1 MCGIVGYYGKRNVPE
16 VVLNGLKTLEY
27 RGYDSSGMAF
37 AGKNGL
43 SIIKSVGKI
52 KELEEKFKNN
62 PINGTV
68 GIGHSRWATHG
79 VPSEVNAHPHIDC
92 KNKIAVVHNG
102 IIENFMELKNEL
114 IAKGHKFVSDTDT
127 EVIVHLIEDNYT
139 DNFEEAFKKS
149 VPLLRGAFAI
159 AVICADCP
167 DTIFFAR
174 MKSPL
179 VIGIGRGETFLASD
193 VVAFLDYA
201 REVVYID
208 NGQLGFIKKGKISM
222 FDFEGNPV
230 KYKTSMVLWDAE
242 MAKKNGYKYFMLK
255 EIYEQPECLAKTI
268 NGTIR
273 NNDFYLPNFNIP
285 VEHLKKIRRIS
296 IVACGTAYHAGFL
309 GKYFIEELAKLPV
322 DIDVAS
328 EFIYREPIISDD
340 TLFIAI
346 SQSGETAD
354 TKEAVV
360 KARKFGVKTV
370 AVTNVVG
377 SSITREVDG
386 VIYTN
391 AGFEKGVAA
400 TKSFTTQVLVMYVIA
415 LYLAKIREMISEE
428 TLLEYISEL
437 SSISQKIDII
447 LQHKNIENIKMIAR
461 MYQNCRDFLF
471 LGRNVNYPLA
481 LEGALKLKEISY
493 IHAEG
498 YAAGEMKH
506 GPIALIDE
514 NCPVVVIMTKSK
526 LYEKVI
532 SNVKEVAA
540 RKGLVIGIA
549 SEGDDTAK
557 TVVKNLIKIPDAS
570 PYVSA
575 ILSVIPLQL
584 LSYYIADVKGCDIDQ
599 PRNLA
604 KSVTVE

>member
-222 FDFEGNPV
+222 FDFDGNPI

-273 NNDFYLPNFNIP
+273 NKNFYLPNFNIP

-437 SSISQKIDII
+437 SSISQKIEII

-584 LSYYIADVKGCDIDQ
+584 LSYYIADVRGCDIDQ

>member
-37 AGKNGL
+37 VGEKGL

-52 KELEEKFKNN
+52 KELEDKFNKN
-62 PINGTV
+62 PINGIV

-79 VPSEVNAHPHIDC
+79 IPSEANAHPHIDC

-102 IIENFMELKNEL
+102 IIENFMELKKEL
-114 IAKGHKFVSDTDT
+114 ISKGHKFVSDTDT

-149 VPLLRGAFAI
+149 VPLLKGAFAI

-208 NGQLGFIKKGKISM
+208 NGQLGYIKEGKILM
-222 FDFEGNPV
+222 FDFEGTPI

-273 NNDFYLPNFNIP
+273 NNDFYLPNFNIS
-285 VEHLKKIRRIS
+285 VEHLKKIRRIY

-386 VIYTN
+386 IIYTN

-415 LYLAKIREMISEE
+415 LYLAKIRKMISEE
-428 TLLEYISEL
+428 ALLEYISEL
-437 SSISQKIDII
+437 SSISQKIELI

-584 LSYYIADVKGCDIDQ
+584 LSYYIADVRGCDIDQ

>member
-222 FDFEGNPV
+222 FDFDGNPI

>member
-149 VPLLRGAFAI
+149 VTLLRGAFAI

-222 FDFEGNPV
+222 FDFDGNPI

>member
-52 KELEEKFKNN
+52 EKLETKFLNN

-102 IIENFMELKNEL
+102 IIENFMELKKEL
-114 IAKGHKFVSDTDT
+114 ISKGHKFVSDTDT
-127 EVIVHLIEDNYT
+127 EVIAHLIEDNYT

-149 VPLLRGAFAI
+149 VPMLKGAFAI
-159 AVICADCP
+159 SVICADYP

-179 VIGIGRGETFLASD
+179 VMGIGKEETFLASD
-193 VVAFLDYA
+193 VIAFLDYT
-201 REVVYID
+201 REVIYID
-208 NGQLGFIKKGKISM
+208 NGQLGFIKKGKVSM
-222 FDFEGNPV
+222 FDFEGNPI
-230 KYKTSMVLWDAE
+230 KYKTSMVFWDAE

-255 EIYEQPECLAKTI
+255 EIYEQPECLSKTI

-273 NNDFYLPNFNIP
+273 NNNFYLPNFNIP
-285 VEHLKKIRRIS
+285 VEELKKIRRIS

-328 EFIYREPIISDD
+328 EFIYRDFIISDD

-354 TKEAVV
+354 TKEAVI
-360 KARKFGVKTV
+360 KAKEFGAKTV

-428 TLLEYISEL
+428 KLSEYISEL
-437 SSISQKIDII
+437 SSISQKIEVI
-447 LQHKNIENIKMIAR
+447 LQHRNIENIKMIAR

-471 LGRNVNYPLA
+471 LGRNLNYPLA

-549 SEGDDTAK
+549 SEGDETAK
-557 TVVKNLIKIPDAS
+557 SVVKNLIKIPDAS
-570 PYVSA
+570 PYVST

-584 LSYYIADVKGCDIDQ
+584 LSYHIADVRGCDVDH

>member
-222 FDFEGNPV
+222 FDFDGNPI

-437 SSISQKIDII
+437 SSISQKIEII

>member
-139 DNFEEAFKKS
+139 DNFEDAFKKS

-222 FDFEGNPV
+222 FDFEGSPI

-285 VEHLKKIRRIS
+285 VEHLKKIKRIS

-428 TLLEYISEL
+428 TLFEYISEL
-437 SSISQKIDII
+437 SSISQKIEII

-526 LYEKVI
+526 LHEKVI
-532 SNVKEVAA
+532 SNVNEVAA

-584 LSYYIADVKGCDIDQ
+584 LSYYIADVRGCDIDQ

>member
-68 GIGHSRWATHG
+68 GIGHRRWATHG

-208 NGQLGFIKKGKISM
+208 NGQLGFIKKGKISI
-222 FDFEGNPV
+222 FDFEGNPI

-273 NNDFYLPNFNIP
+273 NKNFYLPNFNIP

-437 SSISQKIDII
+437 SSISQKIEII

-584 LSYYIADVKGCDIDQ
+584 LSYYIADVRGCDIDQ

>member
-37 AGKNGL
+37 VGEKGL
-43 SIIKSVGKI
+43 SVIKSVGKI
-52 KELEEKFKNN
+52 KELEDKFNKN
-62 PINGTV
+62 PIDGIV

-79 VPSEVNAHPHIDC
+79 APSEANAHPHIDC

-102 IIENFMELKNEL
+102 IIENFMELKKEL
-114 IAKGHKFVSDTDT
+114 ISKGHKFVSDTDT
-127 EVIVHLIEDNYT
+127 EVIAHLIEDNYT

-149 VPLLRGAFAI
+149 IPLLKGAFAI
-159 AVICADCP
+159 AVICSDYP

-179 VIGIGRGETFLASD
+179 VIGIGKGETFLASD
-193 VVAFLDYA
+193 VVAFLDYV
-201 REVVYID
+201 REVIYID
-208 NGQLGFIKKGKISM
+208 NEQLGFIKKGKISM
-222 FDFEGNPV
+222 FDFNGNPI

-273 NNDFYLPNFNIP
+273 NNDFYLPNFNISA
-285 VEHLKKIRRIS
+285 EHLKKIRRIS
-296 IVACGTAYHAGFL
+296 IVACGTAYHAGFV

-415 LYLAKIREMISEE
+415 LYLAKIRKMISEE

-437 SSISQKIDII
+437 SSISQKIDVI

-471 LGRNVNYPLA
+471 LGRNLNYPLA

-532 SNVKEVAA
+532 SNAQEVSA

-549 SEGDDTAK
+549 SEDDENAK
-557 TVVKNLIKIPDAS
+557 TVVKNLIQIPVAS

-575 ILSVIPLQL
+575 ILAVIPLQL
-584 LSYYIADVKGCDIDQ
+584 LSYYIADVRGCDIDQ

>member
-37 AGKNGL
+37 VGEKGL
-43 SIIKSVGKI
+43 SVIKSVGKI
-52 KELEEKFKNN
+52 KELEDKFNKN
-62 PINGTV
+62 PIDGIV

-79 VPSEVNAHPHIDC
+79 APSEANAHPHIDC

-102 IIENFMELKNEL
+102 IIENFMELKKEL
-114 IAKGHKFVSDTDT
+114 ISKGHKFVSDTDT
-127 EVIVHLIEDNYT
+127 EVIAHLIEDNYT

-149 VPLLRGAFAI
+149 IPLLKGAFAI
-159 AVICADCP
+159 AVICSDYP

-179 VIGIGRGETFLASD
+179 VIGIGKGETFLASD
-193 VVAFLDYA
+193 VVAFLDYV
-201 REVVYID
+201 REVIYID
-208 NGQLGFIKKGKISM
+208 NEQLGFIKKGKISM
-222 FDFEGNPV
+222 FDFNGNPI

-273 NNDFYLPNFNIP
+273 NNDFYLPNFNISA
-285 VEHLKKIRRIS
+285 EHLKKIRRIS
-296 IVACGTAYHAGFL
+296 IVACGTAYHAGFV

-415 LYLAKIREMISEE
+415 LYLAKIRKMISEE

-437 SSISQKIDII
+437 SSISQKIDVI

-471 LGRNVNYPLA
+471 LGRNLNYPLA

-532 SNVKEVAA
+532 SNAQEVSA
-540 RKGLVIGIA
+540 RKGLVIG
-549 SEGDDTAK
+549 
-557 TVVKNLIKIPDAS
+557 VVPFSSSTLTTS
-570 PYVSA
+570 
-575 ILSVIPLQL
+575 
-584 LSYYIADVKGCDIDQ
+584 GF
-599 PRNLA
+599 
-604 KSVTVE
+604 

>member
-222 FDFEGNPV
+222 FDFDGNPI

-273 NNDFYLPNFNIP
+273 NKNFYLPNFNIP

-584 LSYYIADVKGCDIDQ
+584 LSYYIADVRGCDIDQ

>member
-222 FDFEGNPV
+222 FDFDGNPI

-437 SSISQKIDII
+437 SSISQKIEII

-584 LSYYIADVKGCDIDQ
+584 LSYYIADVRGCDIDQ

>member
-16 VVLNGLKTLEY
+16 VVINGLKKLEY
-27 RGYDSSGMAF
+27 RGYDSSGMACVD
-37 AGKNGL
+37 NN
-43 SIIKSVGKI
+43 IISLLKSVGKI
-52 KELEEKFKNN
+52 KNLEEKFNNN
-62 PINGTV
+62 PIKGTV

-79 VPSEVNAHPHIDC
+79 IPSEANAHPHIDC

-114 IAKGHKFVSDTDT
+114 ISKGHKFVSDTDT
-127 EVIVHLIEDNYT
+127 EVIAHLIEDNYT
-139 DNFEEAFKKS
+139 GDFEDAFKKS
-149 VPLLRGAFAI
+149 VPLLKGAFAI
-159 AVICADCP
+159 AVICADYP

-179 VIGIGRGETFLASD
+179 VIGLGKGETFLASD
-193 VVAFLDYA
+193 VIAFLTYA

-208 NGQLGFIKKGKISM
+208 NGQLGLIKKGKISM
-222 FDFEGNPV
+222 FDFKGNPV

-242 MAKKNGYKYFMLK
+242 MAEKNGYKHFMLK
-255 EIYEQPECLAKTI
+255 EIYEQPECLSKTI

-285 VEHLKKIRRIS
+285 LEELKKIRRIS
-296 IVACGTAYHAGFL
+296 IVACGTAYHAGFV

-354 TKEAVV
+354 TIEAVR
-360 KARKFGVKTV
+360 KAKQFGAKTV

-386 VIYTN
+386 IIYTH
-391 AGFEKGVAA
+391 AGFELGVAA
-400 TKSFTTQVLVMYVIA
+400 TKSFTAQVLVMYVIS
-415 LYLAKIREMISEE
+415 LYLAKIRKMISEE
-428 TLLEYISEL
+428 TLLKYILEL
-437 SSISQKIDII
+437 SSISQKIELI

-461 MYQNCRDFLF
+461 IYQNCRDFLF

-506 GPIALIDE
+506 GPIALIDS

-532 SNVKEVAA
+532 SNIQEVSA
-540 RKGLVIGIA
+540 RHGLVIGIA
-549 SEGDDTAK
+549 SEDDETAK
-557 TVVKNLIKIPDAS
+557 TVVKNLIKIPVAS

-584 LSYYIADVKGCDIDQ
+584 LSYHIADVRGCNIDK

>member
-222 FDFEGNPV
+222 FDFDGNPI

-437 SSISQKIDII
+437 SSISQKIESI

-584 LSYYIADVKGCDIDQ
+584 LSYYIADVRGCDIDQ